1 LSGLLQD
8 KYNLLANAHQFPE
21 EPIGWDKAQ
30 LIHEMDTNGLF
41 SLNVMT
47 VHAITQSFLNVE
59 MAKMLP
65 FFSQLDLNDQA
76 IFYSLSKLY

>member
-8 KYNLLANAHQFPE
+8 KYNLLANADQFPE

-30 LIHEMDTNGLF
+30 LIRDMDMNGLF
-41 SLNVMT
+41 SLNAIT
-47 VHAITQSFLNVE
+47 VHPVNDLFLTVE
-59 MAKMLP
+59 MAKTIP

-76 IFYSLSKLY
+76 VFLLII